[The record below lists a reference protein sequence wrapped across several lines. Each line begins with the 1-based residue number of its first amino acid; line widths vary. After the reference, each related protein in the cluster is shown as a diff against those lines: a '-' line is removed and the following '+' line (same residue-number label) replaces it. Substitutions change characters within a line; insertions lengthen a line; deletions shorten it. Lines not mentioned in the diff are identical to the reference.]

1 MEEDQQTHTVT
12 HSDVHEN
19 VSEEKAPSPTQQKVR
34 KFADED
40 GTMRVAS
47 KMQNMRARIG
57 WLIERLKS
65 N

>member
-1 MEEDQQTHTVT
+1 MENEDQTHSVT
-12 HSDVHEN
+12 HSDVQVH
-19 VSEEKAPSPTQQKVR
+19 VSEEKETYLADRKVR